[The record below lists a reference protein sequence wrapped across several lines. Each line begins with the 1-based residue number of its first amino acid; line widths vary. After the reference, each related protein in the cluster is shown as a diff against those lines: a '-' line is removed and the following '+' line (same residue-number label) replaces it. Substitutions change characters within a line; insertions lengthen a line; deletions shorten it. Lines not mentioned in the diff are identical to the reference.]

1 MSSGLNRTSELE
13 NSTKAASTT
22 SCCEVLD
29 VSLGDGLGVA
39 GGGASGEDSLGAD
52 FGPFRFETFFFL
64 VFGTL
69 ASFGAVVATVFFSAF
84 AFDFDFWAF
93 LLVVGVAVAGADPAG
108 AAAGDDPDLGF

>member
-1 MSSGLNRTSELE
+1 MSSGVMSSGLNRTSELE
-13 NSTKAASTT
+13 NFTKAASTT

-64 VFGTL
+64 IFGTL
-69 ASFGAVVATVFFSAF
+69 AGFGAVVAAVSFQLSFSVSTF
-84 AFDFDFWAF
+84 E
-93 LLVVGVAVAGADPAG
+93 LSC
-108 AAAGDDPDLGF
+108 